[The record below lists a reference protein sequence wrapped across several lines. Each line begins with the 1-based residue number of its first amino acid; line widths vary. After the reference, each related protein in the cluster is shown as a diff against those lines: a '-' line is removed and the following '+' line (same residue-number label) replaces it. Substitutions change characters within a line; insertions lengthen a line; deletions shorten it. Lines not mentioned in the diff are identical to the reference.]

1 MYCSVIF
8 KAEIMRT
15 CLVQM
20 RMMTVVYYAVSPG
33 LMLLMLNVVVHELI
47 FEGLISSVMAML
59 CHIIYLNKRIK

>member
-1 MYCSVIF
+1 M
-8 KAEIMRT
+8 
-15 CLVQM
+15 QM

>member
-1 MYCSVIF
+1 
-8 KAEIMRT
+8 MRT